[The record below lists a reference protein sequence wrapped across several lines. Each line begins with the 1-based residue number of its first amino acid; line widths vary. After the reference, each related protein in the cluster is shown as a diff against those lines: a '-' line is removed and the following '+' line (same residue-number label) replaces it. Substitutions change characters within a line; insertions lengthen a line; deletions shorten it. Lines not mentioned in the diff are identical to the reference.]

1 MWVSFPSGVFGRR
14 LGANESNR
22 NRNSEQRLDGGEPDG
37 RSSQESVSE
46 RQLIS
51 WVLGVR
57 YTRFLGLWWKG
68 LIDHN
73 IALNYHMGRRNEWA
87 VGAESHS
94 I

>member
-22 NRNSEQRLDGGEPDG
+22 NRNSEQCLDGGEPDG
-37 RSSQESVSE
+37 RSSQKSVSE

-51 WVLGVR
+51 WILGVR

-73 IALNYHMGRRNEWA
+73 IALNYHMGRRKEWA